1 MSSWSSNNKT
11 NLLNIN
17 NSVLNKIKSNVF
29 QKHVNLVYL
38 NSGKNGKVYSIKQNQ
53 QKVLKVSKF
62 TQNSN
67 LEAMLSQKAS
77 NSNIGPT
84 IYNTKIVEGY
94 QVILQ
99 EKMHGTL
106 QEYMNKH
113 TFTMDDYRNI
123 ENLVQQLHKL
133 GICHKDLHLKNI
145 MYKLQN
151 GKTIFK
157 IIDFSRARIIN
168 NNENCF
174 SDRTKLNNLHRRV
187 NTRSSNLKN
196 TTPPTT
202 SLLDFTSA
210 NFRTPI

>member
-1 MSSWSSNNKT
+1 MSSRSSNNKT

-133 GICHKDLHLKNI
+133 GICHKDLHLKI
-145 MYKLQN
+145 
-151 GKTIFK
+151 
-157 IIDFSRARIIN
+157 
-168 NNENCF
+168 
-174 SDRTKLNNLHRRV
+174 
-187 NTRSSNLKN
+187 
-196 TTPPTT
+196 
-202 SLLDFTSA
+202 
-210 NFRTPI
+210 